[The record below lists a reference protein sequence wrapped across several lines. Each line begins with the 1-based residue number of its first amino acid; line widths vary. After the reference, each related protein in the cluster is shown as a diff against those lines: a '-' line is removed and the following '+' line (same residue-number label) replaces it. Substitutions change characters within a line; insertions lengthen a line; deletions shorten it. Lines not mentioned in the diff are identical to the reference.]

1 VRLLSPEWLW
11 LLVAVA
17 ALVGLYLWMQL
28 RRSRYAVRFSN
39 LQLLRSVAPRSPGWR
54 RHLAAAVLGLS
65 LTSGVVAMARPAT
78 TVRVPRQEAT
88 VILCLDVSLS
98 MQATD
103 VTPTRIQ
110 AAQAAATQFVGDV
123 PGRFNIGLISFA
135 GSANL
140 VVPPTTNHQQVK
152 DGISQLQLA
161 QSTAIGEAIFT
172 SLDAIKLVKSGAGG
186 KLPPAVIVLLTDGAT
201 NTGRSNDDA
210 AAAAQQAGVA
220 VDTIAFGTPDGT
232 VTINGQTDQVP
243 VDHDAL
249 RKISAQTGGHEYDAY
264 TAEQARQIY
273 QDLATQIGWA
283 DEAREITMVFVFV
296 GLLLGFLAS
305 AASLFWQHRIP

>member
-1 VRLLSPEWLW
+1 VTFLSPGWLW

-17 ALVGLYLWMQL
+17 ALAGLYLWMQF

-39 LQLLRSVAPRSPGWR
+39 LQLLRSVAPRRPGWR
-54 RHLAAAVLGLS
+54 RHLASAILMLS
-65 LTSGVVAMARPAT
+65 LTSGVVAMARPASM
-78 TVRVPRQEAT
+78 VKVPRQEAT
-88 VILCLDVSLS
+88 VIMCIDVSLS

-110 AAQAAATQFVGDV
+110 AAQAAATQFVHDV
-123 PGRFNIGLISFA
+123 PNRLNIGLISFA

-140 VVPPTTNHQQVK
+140 VVPPTTNHQQVV

-172 SLDAIKLVKSGAGG
+172 ALDAIKLVKAGSGG
-186 KLPPAVIVLLTDGAT
+186 KPPPAVIVLLTDGAT
-201 NTGRSNDDA
+201 NTGRSNDEA
-210 AAAAQQAGVA
+210 ATAAQQAGVP
-220 VDTIAFGTPDGT
+220 VDTIAFGTPNGT

-264 TAEQARQIY
+264 TAEQTKQIY
-273 QDLATQIGWA
+273 QDLATAIGWT
-283 DEAREITMVFVFV
+283 EEPREITMVFV
-296 GLLLGFLAS
+296 GLALLLGFVAS
-305 AASLFWQHRIP
+305 TASLLWQHRIP